1 MALKQIPP
9 QTDQN
14 NYHLGSETARG
25 LRFRSLRR
33 VQESHPTRQ
42 FCRIDKDTM
51 HSSFIREKVGWS
63 LSSHYTSNSSVFSS
77 RFHLVHCNRHR
88 EVGVAG
94 SPMIAAFDASCSTF
108 KCHCPQPDR
117 NTNCNVDIKTRQQFA
132 GCGLCCTLLHTAE
145 HCCTLLHTTVHCCIL
160 LHTATHCCILL
171 HTAVHCC
178 ILLHTAVHACTLL
191 YTAAHYC
198 TLQSTAVHCCILL
211 HTAAHC
217 FTQLHTAS

>member
-1 MALKQIPP
+1 M
-9 QTDQN
+9 
-14 NYHLGSETARG
+14 
-25 LRFRSLRR
+25 RFRSLRR

-132 GCGLCCTLLHTAE
+132 GCGLCCTLLHTHTHTYTHTHTHGSE
-145 HCCTLLHTTVHCCIL
+145 HHTKLGALLSNMTLRFGQRGEFVAVSSSWDMLWALIL
-160 LHTATHCCILL
+160 SWAFRIHGR
-171 HTAVHCC
+171 
-178 ILLHTAVHACTLL
+178 
-191 YTAAHYC
+191 
-198 TLQSTAVHCCILL
+198 
-211 HTAAHC
+211 
-217 FTQLHTAS
+217 F